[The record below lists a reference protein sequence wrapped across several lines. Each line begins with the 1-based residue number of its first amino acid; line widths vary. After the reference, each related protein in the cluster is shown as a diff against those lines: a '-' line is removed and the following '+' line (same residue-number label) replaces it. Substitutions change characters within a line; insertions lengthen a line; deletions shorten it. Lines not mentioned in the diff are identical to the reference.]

1 MDSWHFQR
9 WKRLKEKYVE
19 VAVEVDVEVAK
30 EPGVE
35 VAKEVDIEAEP
46 VRVGT

>member
-1 MDSWHFQR
+1 M
-9 WKRLKEKYVE
+9 E

-35 VAKEVDIEAEP
+35 VAKGVDIEAEP